1 MVDNTRIVVVHP
13 VNIRPYLY
21 LLSIDS
27 RPDQG
32 SAVVAPSPLQIVDI
46 TVCIPTNK
54 SLGDKDRRIG
64 MLIQQSNQLLS
75 DINGVRFP
83 VGSDTH
89 EVQRWQKDRLNPLL
103 LQVKIHHA
111 GGDQFSLRQYHLLVK
126 NGKRFARERPDMIEM
141 LGDQL

>member
-1 MVDNTRIVVVHP
+1 
-13 VNIRPYLY
+13 
-21 LLSIDS
+21 
-27 RPDQG
+27 
-32 SAVVAPSPLQIVDI
+32 
-46 TVCIPTNK
+46 
-54 SLGDKDRRIG
+54 
-64 MLIQQSNQLLS
+64 MLIQQGNQLLS

-103 LQVKIHHA
+103 LQGKIHHA